1 MMTTGA
7 FSRNFSKLL
16 SELML
21 VTDDLFFIYK
31 DSYTLNFVT
40 TLFRGTIPDPSC
52 PHCLVQLGVN
62 THIGGLHLLIR
73 KLFDGFDGTRG
84 SSLKP
89 TEKKKKQT
97 NNKDH

>member
-1 MMTTGA
+1 MT
-7 FSRNFSKLL
+7 FSS
-16 SELML
+16 
-21 VTDDLFFIYK
+21 FIK
-31 DSYTLNFVT
+31 TLTLYFVT
-40 TLFRGTIPDPSC
+40 TLFRGTVPDPSC

-89 TEKKKKQT
+89 TEKNKQT